1 MIMKT
6 MDKPHLTLVDSNHV
20 SEHDREF
27 IPLPYYP
34 WEERPHTLPLDP
46 DECATAIHL
55 AHGSLDRAA
64 SLLKVEINA
73 LNRMV
78 RKHPMLQ
85 RIQSEALDNALA
97 KAQSYPID
105 TLFDPNTD
113 RRAKEWAT
121 AQILKSRLAMGSPLS
136 PAPAGSATSNVTI
149 NQDNREIVFTWRS
162 TPPDNSQTLDSSY
175 LGGDNAE
182 NE

>member
-1 MIMKT
+1 MKT

-113 RRAKEWAT
+113 RRAREWAVSR
-121 AQILKSRLAMGSPLS
+121 ILASRLAMGSPLS
-136 PAPAGSATSNVTI
+136 PAPAGSASSVSI
-149 NQDNREIVFTWRS
+149 NQENNNITFVWKTAQSPALDGVVEKS
-162 TPPDNSQTLDSSY
+162 TD
-175 LGGDNAE
+175 GGDE
-182 NE
+182 